1 MGITFADLALRNIDH
16 PAKRSTG
23 KFLVDSGATFT
34 VIPAEISKL
43 LDLKPVRKEKFQ
55 LADGGEIVRGV
66 GNCLVK
72 YKNIEVPT
80 QVILGE
86 GDDSA
91 LLGVLTLEEMG
102 LSLHPLSRKLDK
114 MLLHL

>member
-1 MGITFADLALRNIDH
+1 MGVTFADLSLKNIDL
-16 PAKRSTG
+16 PAKRADG

-34 VIPAEISKL
+34 VVPAEISKQL
-43 LDLKPVRKEKFQ
+43 QLKPLRKEKFE
-55 LADGGEIVRGV
+55 LADGGEIIRSI
-66 GNCLVK
+66 GNCKVK
-72 YKNIEVPT
+72 YKDIEVIT

-102 LSLHPLSRKLDK
+102 LTLHPLSRKLDK
-114 MLLHL
+114 MILRM

>member
-1 MGITFADLALRNIDH
+1 MGITFADLTLRNIDH
-16 PAKRSTG
+16 PAKKIAG

-34 VIPAEISKL
+34 VVPKEISKT
-43 LDLKPVRKEKFQ
+43 LDLKPIRKEKFE

-66 GNCLVK
+66 GNCIVR
-72 YKNIEVPT
+72 YKDIEVPT

-86 GDDSA
+86 DDDSA

-102 LSLHPLSRKLDK
+102 LTLHPLSRKLDK
-114 MLLHL
+114 MILHL

>member
-1 MGITFADLALRNIDH
+1 MGVTFADLALRNIDY
-16 PAKRSTG
+16 PAKKSEG

-34 VIPAEISKL
+34 VVPKEMTKHL
-43 LDLKPVRKEKFQ
+43 GLKAIRKEKFE
-55 LADGGEIVRGV
+55 LADGGEIIRGI
-66 GNCLVK
+66 GNCIVT

-102 LSLHPLSRKLDK
+102 LTLHPLSRKLDK
-114 MLLHL
+114 MILRM

>member
-1 MGITFADLALRNIDH
+1 M
-16 PAKRSTG
+16 
-23 KFLVDSGATFT
+23 VDSGATFT
-34 VIPAEISKL
+34 VIPAGMSKF

-66 GNCLVK
+66 GSCLVK
-72 YKNIEVPT
+72 YKDIEVPT

-102 LSLHPLSRKLDK
+102 LTLHPLSRKLNK